1 MHIYVDVGCIV
12 GLVRLQQVSP
22 ELEIDQQC
30 VAGKPIGRHKI
41 TPDEVGWSSFSDF
54 VELFVR

>member
-1 MHIYVDVGCIV
+1 MHIYVGVGCIV

-41 TPDEVGWSSFSDF
+41 TVWTTPDDMAVF
-54 VELFVR
+54 VQ